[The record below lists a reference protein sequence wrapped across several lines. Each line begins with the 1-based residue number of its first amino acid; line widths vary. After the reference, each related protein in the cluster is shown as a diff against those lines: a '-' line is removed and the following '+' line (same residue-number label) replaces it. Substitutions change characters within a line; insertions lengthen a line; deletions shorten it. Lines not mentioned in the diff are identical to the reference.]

1 MFHFFAKLIFIKILG
16 WKVVGSFP
24 KIPKFVIAVFPH
36 TSNYDFFV
44 GIFIRSVL
52 KEEINYVGKK
62 ELFNP
67 LTSWFFKGLGG
78 APLNRS
84 GSQNM
89 VESIVNIYND
99 REKFR
104 LAIAPEGTRKAVK
117 EWKTGFYYIAKG
129 ASVPILLVGFDY
141 SKREIHFYPLFT
153 PTDDIE
159 KDFRTMKRYFVGVQG
174 KNPEKGILTL

>member
-1 MFHFFAKLIFIKILG
+1 MFRFFANLILIKILK

-52 KEEINYVGKK
+52 REEINYVGKK

-78 APLNRS
+78 APLSREGNQGVDLMRS
-84 GSQNM
+84 NSL
-89 VESIVNIYND
+89 YC
-99 REKFR
+99 
-104 LAIAPEGTRKAVK
+104 LAI
-117 EWKTGFYYIAKG
+117 
-129 ASVPILLVGFDY
+129 S
-141 SKREIHFYPLFT
+141 LFSNL
-153 PTDDIE
+153 P
-159 KDFRTMKRYFVGVQG
+159 YGSA
-174 KNPEKGILTL
+174 